1 MNRIFECAPLVVAAA
16 SIAILGGAFAFQYI
30 GGLAPCE
37 LCILQRW
44 PYVATIALG
53 LLGIWAQGAGRSEL
67 ARGLMALSGIAFLI
81 GAGIAAYHVGVEQK
95 WWEGP
100 ATCTGLG
107 SVGSIQ
113 DLLKKIE
120 SAPIV
125 RCDEIA
131 WSLFGISMAGYNFL
145 LSLALAAF
153 CGLSIRPQRK
163 A

>member
-1 MNRIFECAPLVVAAA
+1 MLTVFHRAPLVILAA
-16 SIAILGGAFAFQYI
+16 SIAILGMAFAFQYI

-53 LLGIWAQGAGRSEL
+53 LLGFWAARNGQPGI
-67 ARGLMALSGIAFLI
+67 ARGLVALAGLVFLI

-95 WWEGP
+95 WWQGP
-100 ATCTGLG
+100 STCTGLG
-107 SVGSIQ
+107 LGGSI
-113 DLLKKIE
+113 DDILKRIE
-120 SAPIV
+120 SAPLV

-145 LSLALAAF
+145 LSLALAGF
-153 CGLSIRPQRK
+153 CALSVRARK
-163 A
+163 KT